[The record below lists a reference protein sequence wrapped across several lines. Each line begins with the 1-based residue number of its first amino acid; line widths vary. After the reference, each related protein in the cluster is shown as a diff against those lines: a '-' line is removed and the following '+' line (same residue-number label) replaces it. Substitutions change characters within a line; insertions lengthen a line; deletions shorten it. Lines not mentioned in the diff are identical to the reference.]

1 MKKILAASL
10 AFFAGFAFSLSAQ
23 DAATAALEKTE
34 AVVATSIEIP
44 SDKKISRIFIVGDST
59 GSPFNDVTY
68 YIPRAGFGTKMQD
81 YLNPEKA
88 VVINYAVSGRSSTSF
103 ISDSGSG
110 AYYSKIKENI
120 RKGDYLIIAFG
131 HNDEKL
137 EAARYTNPN
146 GSKEEAGSFKNSL
159 YENYV
164 KVAKDVGATPVL
176 VTPIVRYNSGS
187 IYEGT
192 NVHIT
197 TGSSEFPGGDYP
209 KAIRELGKELKI
221 SVVDQ
226 TANTKALYEKLMSDA
241 RKLHAQ
247 TGNKITS
254 LDSTHLNAY
263 GASVVAKMLVEDLA
277 KKDKKFKSF
286 VVKSPAEPVY
296 DLASLKNPLYV
307 EPGRGAPKEKSAV
320 FKSTDPWWASCFG
333 EIGGDEKISNKE
345 YNEINETPNGVT
357 MHSGFTNGGKD
368 SGKIASNMDGI
379 NFYFQKLPV
388 SADFTFTAKAK
399 VLHIKKNN
407 QVSFG
412 AMVRDNVMIDVY
424 QSGLATNYVA
434 AGALKIT
441 NDNWTAEFARIDTA
455 LKETPHAV
463 ESVPEEGTVVNLFVE
478 KKGNSVTVQ
487 YGKEAPVTYE
497 IALDEADKD
506 NIYVGVFT
514 SRNAYVE
521 FTNLS
526 LKIK

>member
-1 MKKILAASL
+1 MKKILSVAL
-10 AFFAGFAFSLSAQ
+10 ALFAGLAFSLSAQ
-23 DAATAALEKTE
+23 DATTAALEKTE
-34 AVVATSIEIP
+34 AVVATTIEIP
-44 SDKKISRIFIVGDST
+44 TDKKISRIFVVGDST
-59 GSPFNDVTY
+59 GSPFNDTAY

-81 YLNPEKA
+81 YLNPAKAA
-88 VVINYAVSGRSSTSF
+88 VVNFAVSGRSSTSF
-103 ISDSGSG
+103 ISDSGSF
-110 AYYSKIKENI
+110 ANYSKIKQNI

-137 EAARYTNPN
+137 EKERYTNPN
-146 GSKEEAGSFKNSL
+146 GSKDEAGSFKNSL
-159 YENYV
+159 YENYI
-164 KVAKDVGATPVL
+164 KMAKDVGATPVL
-176 VTPIVRYNSGS
+176 VTPIVRYNSGA

-197 TGSSEFPGGDYP
+197 SGSADFPGGDYP
-209 KAIRELGKELKI
+209 KAIRELGKEVKVT
-221 SVVDQ
+221 VVDQ
-226 TANTKALYEKLMSDA
+226 TANTKALYEKLMGDA

-247 TGNKITS
+247 TGNKITT
-254 LDSTHLNAY
+254 LDTTHLNAY
-263 GASVVAKMLVEDLA
+263 GASVVAKMLIDDLA
-277 KKDKKFKSF
+277 KKDKKFKAF
-286 VVKSPAEPVY
+286 VKAAPEPVY
-296 DLASLKNPLYV
+296 DLAALKNPLYV
-307 EPGRGAPKEKSAV
+307 EPGRGAPKEKSTV
-320 FKSTDPWWASCFG
+320 FTTTDPWWASSFG
-333 EIGGDEKISNKE
+333 EIGGDEKISDKN
-345 YNEINETPNGVT
+345 YNEIIETANGVT
-357 MHSGFTNGGKD
+357 IHSGFTNGGKD
-368 SGKIASNMDGI
+368 SGKIASNMDGL

-424 QSGLATNYVA
+424 QSGMNTNYAA

-441 NDNWTAEFARIDTA
+441 NDTWTAEFARIDTV
-455 LKETPHAV
+455 LQETPHAV

-478 KKGNSVTVQ
+478 KKGNNVTVQ

-514 SRNAYVE
+514 SRNVYVE

-526 LKIK
+526 LKVK